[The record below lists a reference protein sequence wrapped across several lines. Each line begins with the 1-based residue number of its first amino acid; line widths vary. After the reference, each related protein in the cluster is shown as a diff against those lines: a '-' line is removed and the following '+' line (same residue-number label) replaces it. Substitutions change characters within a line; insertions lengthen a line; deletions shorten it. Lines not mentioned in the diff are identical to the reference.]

1 MQIKKKVMENFPACK
16 IKKNHEKF
24 PGMLN
29 KKNSWKI
36 SQNAKSE
43 YCFDF
48 LQVTDDLE
56 YKKYRQR
63 LTDWEH
69 ERERQKH
76 EFVIT
81 EDDLDAD
88 KRLGSPEITVSS
100 TGFTQ
105 NKEYRQRLTD

>member
-1 MQIKKKVMENFPACK
+1 M
-16 IKKNHEKF
+16 KN
-24 PGMLN
+24 L
-29 KKNSWKI
+29 
-36 SQNAKSE
+36 SE